1 MPRRQLVRVVAV
13 AVAAVLLAVLGYAA
27 SSGGRDPVRPAS
39 AGAGDGDY
47 AAVVADLQSVL
58 TAYAPLQSVTD
69 HDQVHE
75 LGRDLAGLE
84 LALADV
90 EQQARALGTADA
102 DSVADLA
109 AFVRT
114 RATQVRLQAAADH
127 TDLGGVG
134 VIQAF
139 GREAALRAVS
149 IGAALESASEDGYE
163 PVAQA
168 VAAPWPPPTEEGLGE
183 PATEQ

>member
-13 AVAAVLLAVLGYAA
+13 AVAAVLLGVLGYAA
-27 SSGGRDPVRPAS
+27 ASGEDPVRPTS
-39 AGAGDGDY
+39 ADAGDGDY

-58 TAYAPLQSVTD
+58 TAYAPLQAVTD

-75 LGRDLAGLE
+75 LGRELGGLE
-84 LALADV
+84 LALAEV
-90 EQQARALGTADA
+90 EEQARALGTADA
-102 DSVADLA
+102 AAVADLA

-114 RATQVRLQAAADH
+114 RAVQVRLQAAADH

-134 VIQAF
+134 VVQAF

-149 IGAALESASEDGYE
+149 LGAALEAASEDGYG
-163 PVAQA
+163 PVVES
-168 VAAPWPPPTEEGLGE
+168 VAAPWPPPPEEGLGE
-183 PATEQ
+183 PPTEQ